1 MVSGK
6 SEHCRWRVEVRCEL
20 LPWLI
25 SLPLGLSRKRAK
37 DLLRFRAVHVQ
48 KEPLA
53 RDGSAAGTD
62 DAAPASQRCRAAGAL
77 ETNEAAAARR
87 RDRPIEKQPRGHK
100 GAAVETREAA
110 AARGRDRPINVR
122 HDTVLEPGD
131 VVTIEFSGQAK
142 EFETGPGAVS
152 VGRGRVAIGRRGVA
166 VGRGGVKTSQL
177 GLKMVYLDDAIVVI
191 DKPAGLLSMGSE
203 REKEK
208 TAHRILNDHLKEE
221 AKSREQQA
229 FIVHRLDRETSGLML
244 FARNLSMQ
252 AALQQ
257 NWKAV
262 TKRYL
267 AVVEGALSKPQGTL
281 SDRLVESKS
290 LLVHRVEQGGE
301 IAITHYRVVEAG
313 RDRSLVELTLETGRK
328 HQIRVQLAGLGNPVV
343 GDRKYGARTDP
354 ARRLALHS
362 CELRFR
368 HPVSGAP
375 MEFRSALP
383 ARLRQLLEPGRSGR
397 ST

>member
-1 MVSGK
+1 MMANNVIAVN
-6 SEHCRWRVEVRCEL
+6 SEPHSFRVEARCQL
-20 LPWLI
+20 LTWLI
-25 SLPLGLSRKRAK
+25 NLPLGLSRKRAK
-37 DLLRFRAVHVQ
+37 DLLRFHAVHV
-48 KEPLA
+48 KKKP
-53 RDGSAAGTD
+53 RVGDGIAGKTDSAA
-62 DAAPASQRCRAAGAL
+62 ANL
-77 ETNEAAAARR
+77 ETGDAAAARGR
-87 RDRPIEKQPRGHK
+87 ERPITGLHDATGEKRDAWP
-100 GAAVETREAA
+100 
-110 AARGRDRPINVR
+110 ARGRDRPINVPHDTVLVR

-131 VVTIEFSGQAK
+131 VVTIELRKHANEFSAGQ
-142 EFETGPGAVS
+142 GGV
-152 VGRGRVAIGRRGVA
+152 VVGRRGS
-166 VGRGGVKTSQL
+166 KLPQL
-177 GLKMVYLDDAIVVI
+177 GLKIVHLDDAVVVI

-208 TAHRILNDHLKEE
+208 TAHRILNDHLKKET
-221 AKSREQQA
+221 KSLEQQA

-244 FARNLSMQ
+244 FARNRSMQ

-267 AVVEGALSKPQGTL
+267 AVVEGVPSKPQGTL

-301 IAITHYRVVEAG
+301 IAITHYRLVEAG
-313 RDRSLVELTLETGRK
+313 RERSLVELTLETGRK
-328 HQIRVQLAGLGNPVV
+328 HQIRVQLVGLGNPVV
-343 GDRKYGARTDP
+343 GDRKYGARTDL

-368 HPVSGAP
+368 HPASGAP

-383 ARLRQLLEPGRSGR
+383 PPLRQLLELGRSGR